1 MNSDANR
8 FSITARVSIALAD
21 VEWSAIRASGPG
33 GQNVNKV
40 ASAVQLRYRL
50 EGIDPLPED
59 VLERLRVLA
68 GSRLTKAG
76 EILVDAREYRTQEAN
91 LEAAM
96 ARLRNLIEQALHR
109 PKPRRATK
117 PTKGSQERRI
127 AGKKQRGTVKGMRGR
142 VKGEG

>member
-117 PTKGSQERRI
+117 PTKGRQERRI